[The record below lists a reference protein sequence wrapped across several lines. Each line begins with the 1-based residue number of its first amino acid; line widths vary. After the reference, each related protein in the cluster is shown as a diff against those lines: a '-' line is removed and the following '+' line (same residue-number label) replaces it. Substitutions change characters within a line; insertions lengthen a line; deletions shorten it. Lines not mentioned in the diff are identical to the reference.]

1 MIKTTPAN
9 AGCRKVL
16 FAPLMSGIFLRKPQ
30 KLSSVQ
36 LSVAYLFLDEDIWF
50 DSRKK
55 SKQKTEAFASVSLFW
70 LPFLDL
76 NQRPPMIK
84 TTPANAGCRKV
95 WLVCLTTHICYA
107 KRQSFRQNL
116 SARDWMSIDENFGI
130 CSTKNNKT
138 KNRPIGRFLVLWLPF
153 LDLNQRPPD

>member
-1 MIKTTPAN
+1 MLKNVCFHPKKHKKPLKFKDFCVRVQNCCPIMAPLFGLEPKTPMIKTTPAC

-95 WLVCLTTHICYA
+95 
-107 KRQSFRQNL
+107 
-116 SARDWMSIDENFGI
+116 
-130 CSTKNNKT
+130 
-138 KNRPIGRFLVLWLPF
+138 
-153 LDLNQRPPD
+153 